1 MDTARFLA
9 NYTNIITARQIH
21 RIIKENLKGWLHNL
35 VCTAAAGM
43 EEEIKLRKV
52 SFDPIKTSA
61 RLDGNS
67 GKVRDIGVECI
78 KQQIYD
84 YVATNG
90 LRELF
95 ERRKLKRM
103 LEKQVRNEDL
113 LYLTFVL
120 IDSFNQGLSIGS
132 YLSQWLCNYYLSAA
146 YHYAAEKLFKRKK
159 HRDGTIEEIRLINH
173 VLFYMDDFLLIGSRK
188 ADVRKAMKLLIKY
201 MNEYL
206 DLTVKP
212 DWKLFQID
220 WIDKDGK
227 HHGEPIDMMGFKIY
241 RDHTE
246 VRRSIFLRGRRAFVK
261 AGKYVE
267 KGKAI
272 PLDLAYRCIAYYGWF
287 KHSDSEYF
295 REKYNVDKIFEK
307 AKRRVSRESKIYRKT
322 EPCNLEYAA

>member
-1 MDTARFLA
+1 
-9 NYTNIITARQIH
+9 
-21 RIIKENLKGWLHNL
+21 
-35 VCTAAAGM
+35 
-43 EEEIKLRKV
+43 
-52 SFDPIKTSA
+52 
-61 RLDGNS
+61 
-67 GKVRDIGVECI
+67 
-78 KQQIYD
+78 
-84 YVATNG
+84 
-90 LRELF
+90 
-95 ERRKLKRM
+95 M

-120 IDSFNQGLSIGS
+120 IDSFDQGLSIGS

-173 VLFYMDDFLLIGSRK
+173 VLFYMDAFLLIGSRK
-188 ADVRKAMKLLIKY
+188 ADVRKAMKLLVKY

-267 KGKAI
+267 KGKAM

-307 AKRRVSRESKIYRKT
+307 AKRRVSRESKIYRKAGS
-322 EPCNLEYAA
+322 CNLEYAA

>member
-1 MDTARFLA
+1 MQRFYL
-9 NYTNIITARQIH
+9 
-21 RIIKENLKGWLHNL
+21 LKSGNQ
-35 VCTAAAGM
+35 T
-43 EEEIKLRKV
+43 KNN
-52 SFDPIKTSA
+52 A
-61 RLDGNS
+61 RLWKRGQAHAS
-67 GKVRDIGVECI
+67 
-78 KQQIYD
+78 Q
-84 YVATNG
+84 TG
-90 LRELF
+90 LL
-95 ERRKLKRM
+95 
-103 LEKQVRNEDL
+103 V
-113 LYLTFVL
+113 
-120 IDSFNQGLSIGS
+120 
-132 YLSQWLCNYYLSAA
+132 
-146 YHYAAEKLFKRKK
+146 
-159 HRDGTIEEIRLINH
+159 
-173 VLFYMDDFLLIGSRK
+173 
-188 ADVRKAMKLLIKY
+188 KY

-287 KHSDSEYF
+287 KHSGSEYF

>member
-1 MDTARFLA
+1 
-9 NYTNIITARQIH
+9 
-21 RIIKENLKGWLHNL
+21 
-35 VCTAAAGM
+35 
-43 EEEIKLRKV
+43 
-52 SFDPIKTSA
+52 
-61 RLDGNS
+61 
-67 GKVRDIGVECI
+67 
-78 KQQIYD
+78 
-84 YVATNG
+84 
-90 LRELF
+90 
-95 ERRKLKRM
+95 
-103 LEKQVRNEDL
+103 
-113 LYLTFVL
+113 
-120 IDSFNQGLSIGS
+120 
-132 YLSQWLCNYYLSAA
+132 
-146 YHYAAEKLFKRKK
+146 
-159 HRDGTIEEIRLINH
+159 
-173 VLFYMDDFLLIGSRK
+173 MDDFLLIGSRK
-188 ADVRKAMKLLIKY
+188 ADVRKAMKLLVKY

-307 AKRRVSRESKIYRKT
+307 AKRRVSRESKIYRKAGS
-322 EPCNLEYAA
+322 CNLECAA